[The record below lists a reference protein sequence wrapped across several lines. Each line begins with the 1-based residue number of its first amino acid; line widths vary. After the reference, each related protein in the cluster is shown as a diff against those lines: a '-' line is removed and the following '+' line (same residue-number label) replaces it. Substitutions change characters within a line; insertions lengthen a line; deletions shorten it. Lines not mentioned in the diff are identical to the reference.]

1 MLAMKITAYKT
12 DLITPGDSIEELII
26 KNIKQLPEN
35 SILTIVSKAF
45 SFSENRLVPK
55 VTGTTEEMHKLAK
68 QEADFYLDSSLS
80 RYNLLLTIK
89 GNWMFVNSGVDQSN
103 SENQYTLW
111 PKNPQESVNKIW
123 KFLRL
128 HYGLKNVGVI
138 MTDSKSFPLSWG
150 VVGHGIAYAGFN
162 PLKDYRGSKDLHGRE
177 MEMEKLSIVQSI
189 ATAACLEMGE
199 GNEQRP
205 IAVVNELQ
213 QDIEWLDHVPTQD
226 ELDDL
231 SISIEDDLF
240 APMLTSLDWEKG
252 GDTK

>member
-1 MLAMKITAYKT
+1 MIVTAHKT
-12 DLITPGDSIEELII
+12 NLIKPGDSLEELI
-26 KNIKQLPEN
+26 KNNIKKIEEN
-35 SILTIVSKAF
+35 SVITIVSKAF

-55 VTGTTEEMHKLAK
+55 ITGTTEEMHKLAK
-68 QEADFYLDSSLS
+68 KEADFYLDSSLS

-89 GNWMFVNSGVDQSN
+89 GNWIFVNSGVDESN

-123 KFLRL
+123 KFLRS
-128 HYGLKNVGVI
+128 HYGLKNIGVI

-150 VVGHGIAYAGFN
+150 VVGHGIAYCGFN
-162 PLKDYRGSKDLHGRE
+162 PLKDYRGKKDLHGRD
-177 MEMEKLSIVQSI
+177 MEMERLSIVQSI

-205 IAVVNELQ
+205 IAVVSEFQ
-213 QDIEWLDHVPTQD
+213 QDIEWLDHVPTKA

-240 APMLTSLDWEKG
+240 APMLTEVDWVEG
-252 GDTK
+252 GE